1 MSGID
6 NNNNNDE
13 KVSAFE
19 MTEKDNWV
27 NIDLEPRN
35 LDKDPTRAK
44 ATVPAFTDLIDLE
57 ARAPPRLRF
66 SRQGIMSKVLV
77 SIALI
82 SMLSAAIFVPVAVV
96 IINRENRGRQ

>member
-1 MSGID
+1 MSGII
-6 NNNNNDE
+6 NNNDNE
-13 KVSAFE
+13 KVSAVE

-44 ATVPAFTDLIDLE
+44 ATVPAFTDLLDLE
-57 ARAPPRLRF
+57 ARAAPKQRF
-66 SRQGIMSKVLV
+66 WRHGTMSKVLV

-82 SMLSAAIFVPVAVV
+82 AMLSAAIFVPVAVV
-96 IINRENRGRQ
+96 IINKENRGRQ

>member
-1 MSGID
+1 MSGIN
-6 NNNNNDE
+6 NNNNND

-44 ATVPAFTDLIDLE
+44 AIVPAFTDLLDLE
-57 ARAPPRLRF
+57 ARAPPKLRCW
-66 SRQGIMSKVLV
+66 RQGTMSKVLV

-82 SMLSAAIFVPVAVV
+82 AMLSAAIFVPVAVV
-96 IINRENRGRQ
+96 IINKENRGRQ